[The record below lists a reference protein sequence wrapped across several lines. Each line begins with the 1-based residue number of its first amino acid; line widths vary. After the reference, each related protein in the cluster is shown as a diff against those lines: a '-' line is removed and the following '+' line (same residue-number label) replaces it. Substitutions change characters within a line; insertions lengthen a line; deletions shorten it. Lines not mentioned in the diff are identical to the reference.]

1 MRLSNSE
8 ISSNYGLF
16 RKAEFL
22 NSKKTQKV
30 KKINKSNLKEKIKLK
45 DARKLAYLHCKC
57 KIRQHTTYEDNLLY
71 CLSNGSKTVMRK
83 KIAKFLIK
91 SASPI

>member
-30 KKINKSNLKEKIKLK
+30 EKINKSNLKEKIKLK
-45 DARKLAYLHCKC
+45 DARKLAYLHCKY

-71 CLSNGSKTVMRK
+71 CLSNGLKRSGARK
-83 KIAKFLIK
+83 LLIQLIK
-91 SASPI
+91 NACLM